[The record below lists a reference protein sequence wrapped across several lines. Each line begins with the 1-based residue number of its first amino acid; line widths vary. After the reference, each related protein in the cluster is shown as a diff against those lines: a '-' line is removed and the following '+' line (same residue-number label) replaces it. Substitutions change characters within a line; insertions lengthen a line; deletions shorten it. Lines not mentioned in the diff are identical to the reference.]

1 MIMPKINLKFQN
13 VPDLQTSHF
22 PTTKLVKNAPKIYPK
37 IKPPV
42 GPSKTGMPPTPPEK
56 TGNPKAPK
64 TTNKTV
70 GKNPKTPPNNAAIKM
85 QNIF

>member
-1 MIMPKINLKFQN
+1 MPKINLKFQN

-22 PTTKLVKNAPKIYPK
+22 PTTKLVKNAPKTYPK

-56 TGNPKAPK
+56 TGNPNAPT

-70 GKNPKTPPNNAAIKM
+70 GKNPKTPPNKAAIKM